1 MIEGWRIPLLLS
13 AVLVVVGDVIWRRI
27 GDSPT
32 FVEVKKTGNVDKYP
46 VPTVLRTYS
55 MRALLIGGAVLCVG
69 VTIYMMAVF
78 GLTYTVTTRSSGLL
92 TRVQELVCG
101 RWWDLV
107 L

>member
-1 MIEGWRIPLLLS
+1 
-13 AVLVVVGDVIWRRI
+13 
-27 GDSPT
+27 
-32 FVEVKKTGNVDKYP
+32 
-46 VPTVLRTYS
+46 
-55 MRALLIGGAVLCVG
+55 
-69 VTIYMMAVF
+69 VF

>member
-13 AVLVVVGDVIWRRI
+13 AVLVVVGDVIRRRI

-55 MRALLIGGAVLCVG
+55 MQALLIGGAVLCVG
-69 VTIYMMAVF
+69 VTIYGDNPILRTPDMGSGV
-78 GLTYTVTTRSSGLL
+78 GVRS
-92 TRVQELVCG
+92 V
-101 RWWDLV
+101 WDLV